1 MVRTSVDCGRRHLGT
16 AHHSQVFFGKQGEEQ
31 NEEEGRWRRGMCV
44 DRMAVG

>member
-1 MVRTSVDCGRRHLGT
+1 MVRTSVDRGRRHLGT

-44 DRMAVG
+44 DRVAAG